1 MLLFLASSGLIFAS
15 QKLRGNMSIRSGKGD
30 EGFTDLPFQRMI
42 NKDSAEIRALG
53 DLDELLS
60 YLGMVKCK
68 IKSRKDKDL
77 LENIQRDISVIA
89 SEISVP
95 PDKKKK
101 LGMLLG
107 KEHADWVK
115 KTAYKLEQK
124 VKINNRFQL
133 PGDGE
138 LSASLDISRAVA
150 RRAERSTVNLLRKDR
165 MANKN
170 ILLYLNC
177 VSDILFILARSKAKC
192 GNEKK
197 KAKRKKNPSKK
208 KGK

>member
-1 MLLFLASSGLIFAS
+1 
-15 QKLRGNMSIRSGKGD
+15 MSIRSGKGD
-30 EGFTDLPFQRMI
+30 EGFTDLPFQRVI

-77 LENIQRDISVIA
+77 LENIQRAVSVIA

-107 KEHADWVK
+107 KEHTDWIK

-124 VKINNRFQL
+124 AKINNCFQL

-138 LSASLDISRAVA
+138 LSAFFDITRAVA
-150 RRAERSTVNLLRKDR
+150 RRAERSTVNLLRKDKA
-165 MANKN
+165 ANKN
-170 ILLYLNC
+170 ILTYLNC
-177 VSDILFILARSKAKC
+177 VSDILFILARSKAK
-192 GNEKK
+192 GGSEKK
-197 KAKRKKNPSKK
+197 NVKSKK
-208 KGK
+208 KRKEKG